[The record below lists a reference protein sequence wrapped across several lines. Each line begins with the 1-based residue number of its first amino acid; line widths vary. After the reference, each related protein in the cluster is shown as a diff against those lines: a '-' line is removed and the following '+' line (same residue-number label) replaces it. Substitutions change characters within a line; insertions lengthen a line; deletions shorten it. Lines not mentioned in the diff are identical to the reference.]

1 MFRRLFW
8 FFTGAATGVWATVKV
23 NRAVRRLS
31 PDSLAATAAD
41 RALETGARLRLF
53 AHDVRAGMAQ
63 RESRTARRPGPA
75 DPRRAPGTARRDA
88 VPARR
93 GTRHDTPVL
102 PAQDPDFPAQR
113 RGIAPNAYDARD
125 AAKNRKDEH

>member
-23 NRAVRRLS
+23 KRALRRLS

-63 RESRTARRPGPA
+63 REGELHDALGLHGTSETPGLTARKDRPA
-75 DPRRAPGTARRDA
+75 
-88 VPARR
+88 
-93 GTRHDTPVL
+93 VL
-102 PAQDPDFPAQR
+102 PAQDTDFPAPR
-113 RGIAPNAYDARD
+113 RGIAHDASHEAYDAYG
-125 AAKNRKDEH
+125 NRKDEH

>member
-23 NRAVRRLS
+23 NRALRRLS

-41 RALETGARLRLF
+41 RALETGARVRLF
-53 AHDVRAGMAQ
+53 AQDVRAGMAR
-63 RESRTARRPGPA
+63 REGELHDALGLRTTEEPRGLTARADVPGIAGIPGP
-75 DPRRAPGTARRDA
+75 TARDDA
-88 VPARR
+88 L
-93 GTRHDTPVL
+93 GL

-113 RGIAPNAYDARD
+113 RGITY
-125 AAKNRKDEH
+125 NRKDEH